1 VLAYV
6 ATKSRFL
13 DDAPQIEDLIQA
25 SVAEHLGLHIRTNS
39 PEYVSWRNSLG
50 NAMFHV
56 VNTATIPDNA
66 GIAIEY
72 RLHGRRQR
80 IDFMISGV
88 DGAGRG
94 QLVLIELK
102 QWTNVSSSEL
112 FEHVTTFLG
121 GSRQT
126 VQHPSYQAWSYARL
140 LKDFYEVVSSGLIQ
154 ISPCAYLHNCDD
166 EQVVKD
172 VSIGDLLVRAPLF
185 LKADR
190 MALRRFI
197 EMNILRGDDT
207 AVIRQIEKS
216 RIEPSKQLVESLAS
230 MLKGNEEFVLIDE
243 QKTAFEVIMARVG
256 EVRVGQRLVLIVKGG
271 PGTGKSVIA
280 INALVRLLDR
290 NLNARYVTKN
300 AAPRGVYQAK
310 LKGKFKRAEIGSLFV
325 GSDAFFQVEPDS
337 YDVLLVDEAHRLV
350 EKSGLYKNLGENQ
363 VREVMKSARIT
374 VFFVDEGQL
383 VTWRDIGTLD
393 EIRRN
398 AASLGVEVEE
408 YQLEAQFRCAG
419 SDEYLKWVNSV
430 LGGEKSDAI
439 DLSSTMY
446 EIEVMDSPSDLRDL
460 IYERNRSNNRSRI
473 LAGYC
478 WKWVSKREPRRFDIE
493 FPGTDFAMR
502 WNLEKDGS
510 MWMVAP
516 NSVHEVGCIH
526 TSQGLEGDYMGVIIG
541 PDLKS
546 DCGKLITDPKERA
559 SSDQSL
565 RGIKQASILDETGAL
580 DHADCLIR
588 NTYRT
593 LLTRGSKGT
602 FIYCTD
608 SGVTEILRQSLR
620 DAHYGNQSI
629 QTEGSP

>member
-13 DDAPQIEDLIQA
+13 DDAPQIADLIQA

-56 VNTATIPDNA
+56 VNTEAIPDDA

-80 IDFMISGV
+80 IDFMISGE
-88 DGAGRG
+88 DGAGNG

-102 QWTNVSSSEL
+102 QWTNVSYSDL

-121 GSRQT
+121 GSSQT

-140 LKDFYEVVSSGLIQ
+140 LEDFYEVVSSGSIQ

-166 EQVVKD
+166 EQAVKD

-185 LKADR
+185 LKDDR

-197 EMNILRGDDT
+197 ETNISHGDNI
-207 AVIRQIEKS
+207 AVIRRIEES

-243 QKTAFEVIMARVG
+243 QKTAFEVIMARVS
-256 EVRVGQRLVLIVKGG
+256 EVPVGQRLVLIVKGG

-280 INALVRLLDR
+280 INALVRLLER
-290 NLNARYVTKN
+290 KVNARYVTKN

-363 VREVMKSARIT
+363 VSEVMKSARIT

-393 EIRRN
+393 EIRQN
-398 AASLGVEVEE
+398 ADLQGVPVEE

-419 SDEYLKWVNSV
+419 SEEYLKWVNAV
-430 LGGEKSDAI
+430 LGEGRSDAI
-439 DLSSTMY
+439 DLSSIMY
-446 EIEVMDSPSDLRDL
+446 EIAVVDSPSELRDL
-460 IYERNRSNNRSRI
+460 IFERNRSGNRSRL

-478 WKWVSKREPRRFDIE
+478 WKWVSKREPQRFDIE
-493 FPGTDFAMR
+493 IPETDFAMR
-502 WNLEKDGS
+502 WNLERDGS
-510 MWMVAP
+510 VWMIAP

-541 PDLKS
+541 PDLKA
-546 DCGKLITDPKERA
+546 DGGKLMGDPKERA

-565 RGIKQASILDETGAL
+565 RGFKQASLLDEIGAL
-580 DHADCLIR
+580 DHADRLIR

-608 SGVTEILRQSLR
+608 LGVAEIFRQSLR
-620 DAHYGNQSI
+620 NAHYGNPSI
-629 QTEGSP
+629 QTEELP

>member
-1 VLAYV
+1 MLAYV

-13 DDAPQIEDLIQA
+13 NDAPQIEDLIQA
-25 SVAEHLGLHIRTNS
+25 SVADHLGLHIRTNS

-56 VNTATIPDNA
+56 VNTETIPDDA

-80 IDFMISGV
+80 IDFMISGE
-88 DGAGRG
+88 DALGIG
-94 QLVLIELK
+94 QLVIIELK
-102 QWTNVSSSEL
+102 QWTNVSSSDL

-121 GSRQT
+121 GSIQT

-140 LKDFYEVVSSGLIQ
+140 LEDFYEVVSKDSIQ

-166 EQVVKD
+166 EQAIKHSSV
-172 VSIGDLLVRAPLF
+172 GDLLVRSPVF
-185 LKADR
+185 LKSDR
-190 MALRRFI
+190 VALRRFI
-197 EMNILRGDDT
+197 ESNISRGDNS
-207 AVIRQIEKS
+207 AIIRRIEES

-243 QKTAFEVIMARVG
+243 QKTAFEVIMARVK
-256 EVRVGQRLVLIVKGG
+256 EVPVGQRLVLIIKGG

-280 INALVRLLDR
+280 INALVRLLEGKV
-290 NLNARYVTKN
+290 NARYVTKN

-363 VREVMKSARIT
+363 VKEVMQSARIT

-398 AASLGVEVEE
+398 AALQGVEVEE

-419 SDEYLKWVNSV
+419 SDEYLKWVNTV
-430 LGGEKSDAI
+430 LGEDGGDAV
-439 DLSSTMY
+439 DLSSTTY
-446 EIEVMDSPSDLRDL
+446 EIAVVDSPSELRNL
-460 IYERNRSNNRSRI
+460 IFERNRSNNCSRL

-478 WKWVSKREPRRFDIE
+478 WKWVSKREPHRFDIE
-493 FPGTDFAMR
+493 IPDTDFKMR

-510 MWMVAP
+510 VWMIAT

-541 PDLKS
+541 PDLKAKE
-546 DCGKLITDPKERA
+546 GKLMGDPEMRA
-559 SSDQSL
+559 TTDQSM
-565 RGIKQASILDETGAL
+565 RGYKQASLVDEYGARA
-580 DHADCLIR
+580 HANRLIR

-608 SGVTEILRQSLR
+608 PSVADIFRQSLR
-620 DAHYGNQSI
+620 DAHY
-629 QTEGSP
+629 ESPSR